1 MTCDVNP
8 GARLLSQLGWCSLRS
23 GRGEK
28 WPVMEEW
35 FANQLVTVRMQYD
48 QAGYKNL
55 LFFVFSAENGGGNL
69 ATN

>member
-1 MTCDVNP
+1 MAFDCAL
-8 GARLLSQLGWCSLRS
+8 GARLLSQLGWCSLRC

-48 QAGYKNL
+48 QVRFAL
-55 LFFVFSAENGGGNL
+55 HAIFVMLIFIL
-69 ATN
+69 KD